1 MSSLESEHTIVMS
14 GIVTAMK
21 TESEQ
26 KLTTT
31 IEGIREDEKKQ
42 FVKEMEEMKQHIEEE
57 KAQAVVEAEQNA
69 TRIQEQL
76 NMLKDV
82 S

>member
-1 MSSLESEHTIVMS
+1 MS